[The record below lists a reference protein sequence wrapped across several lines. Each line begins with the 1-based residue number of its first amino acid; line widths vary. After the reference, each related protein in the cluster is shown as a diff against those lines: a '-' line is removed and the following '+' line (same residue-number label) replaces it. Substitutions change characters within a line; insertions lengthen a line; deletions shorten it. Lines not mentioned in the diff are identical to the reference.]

1 MRCKQRPETALS
13 TRMWSSDPLAS
24 PQEHSRASL
33 LEGESQGAQ
42 SSVTLVTLAETNLDH
57 LTVRQPLDVWLNWN
71 KIGEL
76 PGQTPAELK
85 RVKSKC
91 LLSYDKWGLP
101 KWHSG
106 KESACQCQR
115 GKRLEFSPWVWKIP
129 CRRKWQPIPVF
140 LPGKFHG
147 QRSLEGYSPW
157 GCKELD
163 MTEWLSTHT
172 YNNEV
177 VISYSLKTYWY
188 VDPGNFISV
197 LAFKC

>member
-91 LLSYDKWGLP
+91 LLSYDNGGFPNGTAVRNQPANAREATDLSSVLGLGRSP
-101 KWHSG
+101 AEGNGNPFQYSCLG
-106 KESACQCQR
+106 NSMVR
-115 GKRLEFSPWVWKIP
+115 GAWKAT
-129 CRRKWQPIPVF
+129 V
-140 LPGKFHG
+140 HG
-147 QRSLEGYSPW
+147 VAKSW
-157 GCKELD
+157 
-163 MTEWLSTHT
+163 TWLSGWAHT
-172 YNNEV
+172 LITMRWLLV
-177 VISYSLKTYWY
+177 MPWKHTDMWTQGISFLS
-188 VDPGNFISV
+188 
-197 LAFKC
+197 